1 MLFKHQIDKRP
12 DAKRQQSYPVK
23 YRNLFRKS
31 QVIEPTPLHQCLFL
45 FIGVGIA
52 ERTVTPLQRILQSLF
67 PHFLLPI
74 V

>member
-31 QVIEPTPLHQCLFL
+31 QVIEPT
-45 FIGVGIA
+45 
-52 ERTVTPLQRILQSLF
+52 SLD
-67 PHFLLPI
+67 
-74 V
+74 